1 MSGSVSGSVSAEE
14 IKALARSWF
23 EEAWQQ
29 GTLDVVND
37 YYHADYIGH
46 NPAAEIRGLESV
58 KDIMRRY
65 FAAFAELRFS
75 VQDQIAEGDKVVTR
89 LLMTGIHTGEFQG
102 KAPTGRDV
110 TRGGTVIFRIANG
123 KIAEGWPRWDSL

>member
-1 MSGSVSGSVSAEE
+1 MSREE

-37 YYHADYIGH
+37 YYHEDYMGH

-58 KDIMRRY
+58 KNIMETY
-65 FAAFAELRFS
+65 SAAFADIRFS

-89 LLMTGIHTGEFQG
+89 LIMTGIHRGEFQG
-102 KAPTGRDV
+102 KAPTGRAV

>member
-1 MSGSVSGSVSAEE
+1 MSREE

-29 GTLDVVND
+29 GTLDVVKD
-37 YYHADYIGH
+37 YYHEDYMGH
-46 NPAAEIRGLESV
+46 NPSAEIRCLESV
-58 KDIMRRY
+58 KNIMETY
-65 FAAFAELRFS
+65 SAAFADIRFS

-89 LLMTGIHTGEFQG
+89 LIMTGIHRGEFQG
-102 KAPTGRDV
+102 KAPTGRAV